1 LNFLLI
7 FVVLILAQKAY
18 EGDVAMCE
26 YLLCAGVSVQA
37 REKGGQSA
45 LMRACKAGHLE
56 VAQLLYRHGAAP
68 DVSVADSAHQTPLH
82 VACAGGHDKVVAWLC
97 ATPEGQ
103 GLKALQC
110 QTIRGA
116 TPVGLAAK
124 HAHVALCQKLI
135 LRGALDAPNG
145 HVDATKVHNLDFLQM
160 LLVYSWCVASLQRA
174 IECRSLHQLVEFSI
188 CLICCP

>member
-1 LNFLLI
+1 MFGLSIYFADP
-7 FVVLILAQKAY
+7 VLFQQAY

-26 YLLCAGVSVQA
+26 YLLRAGVSVQA

-68 DVSVADSAHQTPLH
+68 DVTVADSAHQTPLH
-82 VACAGGHDKVVAWLC
+82 VACAAGHDRVVAWLC
-97 ATPEGQ
+97 TTPEGKEM
-103 GLKALQC
+103 KALQC

-145 HVDATKVHNLDFLQM
+145 HVDATKV
-160 LLVYSWCVASLQRA
+160 R
-174 IECRSLHQLVEFSI
+174 
-188 CLICCP
+188 CLGLN